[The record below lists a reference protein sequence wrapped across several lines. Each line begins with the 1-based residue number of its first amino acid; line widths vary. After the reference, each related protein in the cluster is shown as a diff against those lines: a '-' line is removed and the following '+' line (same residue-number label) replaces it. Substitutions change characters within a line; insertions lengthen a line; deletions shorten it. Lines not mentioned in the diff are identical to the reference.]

1 MRFAEKGSS
10 PLPYATPPKF
20 CGKKSA
26 EFVQDFETIILC
38 DFLARFQ
45 KFF

>member
-1 MRFAEKGSS
+1 MRHA
-10 PLPYATPPKF
+10 AKF